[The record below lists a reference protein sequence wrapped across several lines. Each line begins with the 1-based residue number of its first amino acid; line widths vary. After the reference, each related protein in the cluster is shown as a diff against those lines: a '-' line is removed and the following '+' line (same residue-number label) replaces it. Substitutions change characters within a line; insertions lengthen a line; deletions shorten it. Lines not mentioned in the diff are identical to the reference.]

1 MQRACLCARV
11 YARISLFLTR
21 SDYFEGRAVD
31 WCQRSSFHT
40 FFFFPF
46 VNIVVPLCC
55 TILLCFSLTNVR
67 VGAWCYD
74 DVDYLK
80 DIARIV
86 LGENNKSTSL

>member
-11 YARISLFLTR
+11 CAHVFLSLMR
-21 SDYFEGRAVD
+21 SDDFEGRAVD
-31 WCQRSSFHT
+31 WCQRSSFH
-40 FFFFPF
+40 FFFSF

-74 DVDYLK
+74 DVDYLRYCE
-80 DIARIV
+80 DS
-86 LGENNKSTSL
+86 LGRE

>member
-11 YARISLFLTR
+11 YARISLSLSIRLLR
-21 SDYFEGRAVD
+21 SDDFEGCAVD

-40 FFFFPF
+40 FFFPF

-55 TILLCFSLTNVR
+55 TILLRFSLTNVR

-80 DIARIV
+80 ILR
-86 LGENNKSTSL
+86 G

>member
-1 MQRACLCARV
+1 MRVCAHVCMRV
-11 YARISLFLTR
+11 SLSLSIR
-21 SDYFEGRAVD
+21 LLWSDDFEGCAVD

-40 FFFFPF
+40 FFSF

-55 TILLCFSLTNVR
+55 TILLRFSLTNVR

-80 DIARIV
+80 ILR
-86 LGENNKSTSL
+86 G